1 MEHGIHLR
9 VKHGS
14 IINSQPVPKNIL
26 KSIQRGGSA
35 FIFMIVCLSGQIH
48 AKHADMH
55 ISSEFGLQNL
65 FTFY

>member
-26 KSIQRGGSA
+26 KSIPRGGSDNLH
-35 FIFMIVCLSGQIH
+35 IHDCVQYLSEQILT
-48 AKHADMH
+48 KHADMH
-55 ISSEFGLQNL
+55 I
-65 FTFY
+65 